1 MVFERLQTGNAD
13 ELEGLKVILQI
24 EAPKDIYKTGEMN
37 ANFTL
42 TEKLIAF
49 NLESEVKAA
58 SIALKQLRG
67 TLKDER
73 ISFIIKTP
81 HRFVLDLENT
91 TQKLTVKKKNIHF
104 KGKSFFFFLK
114 KKIFFTFLSISLT
127 DFLKVAILQ

>member
-1 MVFERLQTGNAD
+1 
-13 ELEGLKVILQI
+13 
-24 EAPKDIYKTGEMN
+24 MN

-91 TQKLTVKKKNIHF
+91 TQKLTVKKKKHPF
-104 KGKSFFFFLK
+104 QRKKFLK
-114 KKIFFTFLSISLT
+114 KKKKKFFLRFSLFLLQIF
-127 DFLKVAILQ
+127 